1 MKDVYGI
8 EIRSKKQNEIS
19 VWVIGTIEMNPFA
32 TGDIA
37 KLQEK
42 IFSVMA
48 ESDCFVGVY
57 PVLGKGTLFLF
68 DTEEKANKAREVMK
82 ESGLPVSERV
92 VECFVP
98 KADLNTFQ
106 AENPQ

>member
-1 MKDVYGI
+1 MKDVNGI
-8 EIRSKKQNEIS
+8 EICPKKENEIS

-32 TGDIA
+32 TGDLA

-42 IFSVMA
+42 IFSVIV
-48 ESDCFVGVY
+48 ETDCFVDVH

-68 DTEEKANKAREVMK
+68 GTEEKANKAREVMK
-82 ESGLPVSERV
+82 ESGFPVSERV
-92 VECFVP
+92 VECFIP
-98 KADLNTFQ
+98 KANLNAFQ